1 MSAFNNNVYVIVT
14 LTFKFAFVSVDSGYR
29 SQVVFHPSYSAPEE
43 GEFSLHVTGAGSTGG
58 TAGTPALQQQQSA
71 VAPLKLKC
79 IARVRQKT

>member
-1 MSAFNNNVYVIVT
+1 MLALNSNVYVIVT
-14 LTFKFAFVSVDSGYR
+14 FKCTCVSVDSGYR

-79 IARVRQKT
+79 IARVRLKT